1 MATTLAESSKRFLAE
16 LVNLV
21 GREVQV
27 TLSNGEVYRG
37 ILHAVDTQL
46 NLVLTDAVNKSG
58 EKYMRTF
65 IMSRY
70 VVHLDSVEKY
80 IDLRE
85 FAKYAEKVFP
95 GMVKYVEEANVVL
108 IGDKVR
114 VSEVGVEGAG
124 PVAERAKRLYEE
136 FLSRISPKTP

>member
-1 MATTLAESSKRFLAE
+1 MASTLAEANKRFVAE
-16 LVNLV
+16 LNNVI

-27 TLSNGEVYRG
+27 VLSNGEIYRG

-46 NLVLTDAVNKSG
+46 NIVLSNAVGKTG
-58 EKYMRTF
+58 EKYDRIF
-65 IMSRY
+65 IMYRY
-70 VVHLDSVEKY
+70 IIHIDSIQRR

-95 GMVKYVEEANVVL
+95 GMVKYVEETNTVL

-114 VSEVGVEGAG
+114 VSEIGVEGVG
-124 PVAERAKRLYEE
+124 PVAERAKRLFEE
-136 FLSRISPKTP
+136 FLKAKGVE

>member
-1 MATTLAESSKRFLAE
+1 MATTLAEANKRFVAE
-16 LVNLV
+16 LNNLI

-27 TLSNGEVYRG
+27 VLSNGEVYRG
-37 ILHAVDTQL
+37 ILHAVDSYL
-46 NLVLTDAVNKSG
+46 NIVLSNSINKSG
-58 EKYMRTF
+58 ERFSRIF
-65 IMSRY
+65 IMHRY
-70 VVHLDSVEKY
+70 IIHIDSIEKR

-95 GMVKYVEEANVVL
+95 GMVRYVEETNTVL

-124 PVAERAKRLYEE
+124 PVAERVKRLYDE
-136 FLSRISPKTP
+136 FLKSKNEA

>member
-1 MATTLAESSKRFLAE
+1 MASTLAEANKRFVAE
-16 LVNLV
+16 LNNVI

-27 TLSNGEVYRG
+27 VLSNGEVYRG

-46 NLVLTDAVNKSG
+46 NIVLSNAVGKTG
-58 EKYMRTF
+58 EKYDRVF
-65 IMSRY
+65 IMYRY
-70 VVHLDSVEKY
+70 IIHIASIERR

-95 GMVKYVEEANVVL
+95 GMVKYVEETNTVL

-114 VSEVGVEGAG
+114 VSEIGVEGVG
-124 PVAERAKRLYEE
+124 PVAERAKRLFEE
-136 FLSRISPKTP
+136 YLKSKGVE

>member
-1 MATTLAESSKRFLAE
+1 MATTLAEANKRFVAE
-16 LVNLV
+16 LNNVI

-27 TLSNGEVYRG
+27 VLSNGEVYRG

-46 NLVLTDAVNKSG
+46 NIVLSNAVGKTG
-58 EKYMRTF
+58 EKYDKIF
-65 IMSRY
+65 IMYRY
-70 VVHLDSVEKY
+70 IIHIDSIQRR

-95 GMVKYVEEANVVL
+95 GMVKYVEETNTVL

-114 VSEVGVEGAG
+114 VSEIGVEGVG
-124 PVAERAKRLYEE
+124 PVAERAKRLFEE
-136 FLSRISPKTP
+136 FLKSKGVE

>member
-1 MATTLAESSKRFLAE
+1 MATTLAEANKRFVAE
-16 LVNLV
+16 LNNII

-27 TLSNGEVYRG
+27 VLSNGEVYRG

-46 NLVLTDAVNKSG
+46 NIVLSNAVGKTG
-58 EKYMRTF
+58 EKYDRIF
-65 IMSRY
+65 IMYRY
-70 VVHLDSVEKY
+70 IIHIDSIQRR

-95 GMVKYVEEANVVL
+95 GMVKYVEETNTVL

-114 VSEVGVEGAG
+114 VSEIGVEGVG
-124 PVAERAKRLYEE
+124 PVAERAKRLFEE
-136 FLSRISPKTP
+136 FLKSKGVE